1 MRRARRLFLLGAA
14 LVVVALMIGAR
25 VYKPAE
31 LRIDPAAAMI
41 WSLNSTDEFEATD
54 SAGCGVER
62 WPIKTMSD
70 PQAGRVRLAATR
82 TTIAALR
89 KRTQP
94 ATLGTARIAPVETHT
109 YRIPARLVAYKLEA
123 DSDVHLV
130 VADPKTGGT
139 MIAEF
144 PLLSCVHNATPATRK
159 RIGAARAALL
169 RACGTPSPSSFRALT
184 GTATVTGVGFFDFKH
199 GQTGVAPNGIEL
211 HPVVAFSGVCRQ

>member
-1 MRRARRLFLLGAA
+1 MRRARRRFLVAA
-14 LVVVALMIGAR
+14 AVVVVAMMIGAR

-31 LRIDPAAAMI
+31 LRVDPASAMI
-41 WSLNSTDEFEATD
+41 WSLNSTDEVEATNA
-54 SAGCGVER
+54 AGCGVER

-82 TTIAALR
+82 TTIGALR

-94 ATLGTARIAPVETHT
+94 ATLGTSRIAPVETHT
-109 YRIPARLVAYKLEA
+109 YRVSARLVAYKLEA

-130 VADPKTGGT
+130 VADTKTGGT

-144 PLLSCVHNATPATRK
+144 PLLACVHGASAAVRK
-159 RIGAARAALL
+159 KIGAARAALI
-169 RACGTPSPSSFRALT
+169 RACGTPSPSSFTALS

-199 GQTGVAPNGIEL
+199 GQTGVAPNGVEL
-211 HPVVAFSGVCRQ
+211 HPVLGFSGSCS